1 MLDSA
6 EVSVRAVGATS
17 VANALHAE
25 GIVVDHEFVHRHA
38 VLPESFATFV
48 LRKNDKVVKVVA
60 VHKFHLAEGPAKFG
74 RSAAGFIKGALDDNF
89 TPVLRIGGPP
99 MLMRVEN
106 AVFGACK
113 LLLEHSVVAAMEDT
127 PENLDLLRD
136 HVNKPASMIVAM
148 AAKQTS
154 KGKQEYLVDKLVAFC
169 KDKVYDKDSM
179 TSVAAAKD
187 AFKARLGDFL
197 PLLADCEPLTA
208 KTLGRA
214 VIFKPCM
221 DAWED
226 PDLCLP
232 LRAIALTRRYI
243 CMHDFGQSALFA
255 MIDVA
260 NEFSYVDARYAHKVD
275 DVGLPGELDV
285 FLAGSYDQGE
295 VNVRMD
301 SILGDDHRVLAQANQ
316 MAAGDVRKIYAA
328 CVSDEPGSPL
338 KRQKTA
344 VLLDDHPAD
353 AVLDKIGFFKW
364 FDEHVAA
371 PGTSIL
377 APVPCISREQAR
389 CIGDGVVGAYS
400 VHDVLSVLRQIQQA
414 AV

>member
-1 MLDSA
+1 
-6 EVSVRAVGATS
+6 
-17 VANALHAE
+17 
-25 GIVVDHEFVHRHA
+25 
-38 VLPESFATFV
+38 
-48 LRKNDKVVKVVA
+48 
-60 VHKFHLAEGPAKFG
+60 
-74 RSAAGFIKGALDDNF
+74 
-89 TPVLRIGGPP
+89 
-99 MLMRVEN
+99 
-106 AVFGACK
+106 
-113 LLLEHSVVAAMEDT
+113 
-127 PENLDLLRD
+127 
-136 HVNKPASMIVAM
+136 
-148 AAKQTS
+148 
-154 KGKQEYLVDKLVAFC
+154 
-169 KDKVYDKDSM
+169 M

-187 AFKARLGDFL
+187 AFKARLDDFL

-221 DAWED
+221 NAWED
-226 PDLCLP
+226 PELCLP

-275 DVGLPGELDV
+275 DFGLPGELDV
-285 FLAGSYDQGE
+285 FLAGSYDQRE
-295 VNVRMD
+295 VVVRMD

-377 APVPCISREQAR
+377 APVPCISKEQAR
-389 CIGDGVVGAYS
+389 CIGDGVAGAFS
-400 VHDVLSVLRQIQQA
+400 VHDVLSVLRQIQEA